1 MTINSIELFTG
12 AGGLAM
18 GMQLAGC
25 HHRALIE
32 WDKDSCDTLRG
43 NISSGYPPAHDWHV
57 IQSDVRKIN
66 YSSLDFSVQLIS
78 GGPPCQPFSL
88 GGKHQAY
95 NDHRDM
101 FPEAVRA
108 VRELKPKAFVFENVK
123 GLLRKSFSTYFN
135 YILLQLTYPDV
146 IRTESQTWFEHLA
159 ILEKLHTSGHYS
171 GVKYNVVSRLLNAAD
186 YGVPQSRH
194 RVVIV
199 GFREN
204 LGVEWSFPD
213 GDYSREALLYKK
225 YITGEY
231 WESHRVASNHRTTPT
246 ASELKKAQLFA
257 SKYADVKEAPKP
269 WQTVRDA
276 IGDLPDPQSKAALK
290 IANHEFRPGARSYAG
305 HTGSVLDEPSKT
317 IKAGAHGVPGGEN
330 TVVLD
335 DGSVRYY
342 TVRESARIQTFP
354 DDYLFFGSWTE
365 SMRQIGN
372 AVPVRLA
379 QMIGESVIKEL
390 RRVEK

>member
-146 IRTESQTWFEHLA
+146 IRTESQTWFGAFGDIRKVAHQRTL
-159 ILEKLHTSGHYS
+159 
-171 GVKYNVVSRLLNAAD
+171 
-186 YGVPQSRH
+186 
-194 RVVIV
+194 
-199 GFREN
+199 FR
-204 LGVEWSFPD
+204 S
-213 GDYSREALLYKK
+213 
-225 YITGEY
+225 
-231 WESHRVASNHRTTPT
+231 
-246 ASELKKAQLFA
+246 
-257 SKYADVKEAPKP
+257 
-269 WQTVRDA
+269 
-276 IGDLPDPQSKAALK
+276 
-290 IANHEFRPGARSYAG
+290 
-305 HTGSVLDEPSKT
+305 
-317 IKAGAHGVPGGEN
+317 EN
-330 TVVLD
+330 TMW
-335 DGSVRYY
+335 SH
-342 TVRESARIQTFP
+342 AF
-354 DDYLFFGSWTE
+354 
-365 SMRQIGN
+365 
-372 AVPVRLA
+372 
-379 QMIGESVIKEL
+379 
-390 RRVEK
+390 

>member
-146 IRTESQTWFEHLA
+146 IRT
-159 ILEKLHTSGHYS
+159 K
-171 GVKYNVVSRLLNAAD
+171 
-186 YGVPQSRH
+186 
-194 RVVIV
+194 
-199 GFREN
+199 
-204 LGVEWSFPD
+204 
-213 GDYSREALLYKK
+213 
-225 YITGEY
+225 
-231 WESHRVASNHRTTPT
+231 
-246 ASELKKAQLFA
+246 
-257 SKYADVKEAPKP
+257 
-269 WQTVRDA
+269 
-276 IGDLPDPQSKAALK
+276 
-290 IANHEFRPGARSYAG
+290 
-305 HTGSVLDEPSKT
+305 
-317 IKAGAHGVPGGEN
+317 
-330 TVVLD
+330 
-335 DGSVRYY
+335 
-342 TVRESARIQTFP
+342 
-354 DDYLFFGSWTE
+354 FGSPFELHQGMLTGHQRTLFRSE
-365 SMRQIGN
+365 IQCGLT
-372 AVPVRLA
+372 PFKCCRLWCS
-379 QMIGESVIKEL
+379 SVKASSCNCWFPRKL
-390 RRVEK
+390 GCGMVFP